1 MIPRFLSIVTLWLAS
16 FSALCQPYTDLIS
29 VQAQYLPTTKVIQ
42 KPDSLE
48 PEITSWQISATV
60 PLYRGPG
67 MLIVCSPA
75 FERRV
80 LNTDYGTGEMPAGE
94 SPFASRNFSNR
105 SLVSTIRLNLKDSG
119 LRLVT
124 AFVGRYFSEE
134 GEGLQAARFT
144 PGLACYAEKRFNEKL
159 MLRAGLY
166 LSREY
171 YGGLWL
177 PLLGWDWR
185 ISDRIHTWAL
195 LPRYAVVDWRAL
207 PRWHVCL
214 HFRGINDSYGIG
226 TVDQSG
232 WIAMQEGH
240 LRLGQEYYVP
250 GTSLVIAAD
259 AGISLNRQWW
269 GAYPASS
276 EETRIKPA
284 ENLIFR
290 VGLAWRIITDKR
302 FER

>member
-1 MIPRFLSIVTLWLAS
+1 MLRPLLALLFLFTGAS
-16 FSALCQPYTDLIS
+16 AWCQPYTDLIL
-29 VQAQYLPTTKVIQ
+29 VQAQHMPTSKAIS
-42 KPDSLE
+42 KPDSLQ

-67 MLIVCSPA
+67 VLVVCSPA

-80 LNTDYGTGEMPAGE
+80 INTEYENGERPAAN
-94 SPFASRNFSNR
+94 SPFASRTFYNR

-124 AFVGRYFSEE
+124 AFVGRYFYEA
-134 GEGLQAARFT
+134 GEGLKDAKFT
-144 PGLACYAEKRFNEKL
+144 PGLACYAEKRFSEKL
-159 MLRAGLY
+159 LLRAGLY

-177 PLLGWDWR
+177 PLLGWDWT
-185 ISDRIHTWAL
+185 ISDRIRTWAL
-195 LPRYAVVDWRAL
+195 LPRNAVVDWRAF

-226 TVDQSG
+226 STDQTG

-269 GAYPASS
+269 GAYPSGS
-276 EETRIKPA
+276 EEIRIKPA

-290 VGLAWRIITDKR
+290 VGLAWRLLTDKR
-302 FER
+302 FNL